1 MEEKEIEKTKRVNP
15 FLEQYKTPHETVPF
29 DKIKLED
36 YEEAF
41 LEGIRRDDEQIEK
54 TINNPA
60 EPTFD
65 NTIINVD
72 DDKDGYYDL
81 LSRVSTVFFNLL
93 SAETNDEMDA
103 LAQKMQPIL
112 TKHAND
118 VRLNKKLFERIKAV
132 HDNHREL
139 PVEVDSL
146 KATMQDPTINHYK
159 VIGLA
164 GDWATTSELGDF
176 NVEFVVPSKAKDLLA
191 AMFGNDAVS
200 DLTKVTLKTGD
211 TDLDATTGFTG
222 VALEPKK
229 FKIQGTI
236 AIVDDNN
243 ALYRQ
248 IRFSFRRHI
257 PTYYQIP
264 QDLSMD

>member
-1 MEEKEIEKTKRVNP
+1 MKKIEELKDIFVGPKTLLYAKAITD
-15 FLEQYKTPHETVPF
+15 LSKTTL
-29 DKIKLED
+29 DIT
-36 YEEAF
+36 A
-41 LEGIRRDDEQIEK
+41 
-54 TINNPA
+54 
-60 EPTFD
+60 
-65 NTIINVD
+65 
-72 DDKDGYYDL
+72 DL
-81 LSRVSTVFFNLL
+81 
-93 SAETNDEMDA
+93 
-103 LAQKMQPIL
+103 
-112 TKHAND
+112 
-118 VRLNKKLFERIKAV
+118 
-132 HDNHREL
+132 EL

-236 AIVDDNN
+236 AIVDDTKTNVMVITN
-243 ALYRQ
+243 IALYATLQ
-248 IRFSFRRHI
+248 WDDTGTKPVAFKFSGSI
-257 PTYYQIP
+257 EGAGKKSIAWLTKAS
-264 QDLSMD
+264 DS

>member
-1 MEEKEIEKTKRVNP
+1 MAMKKIEELKDIFVGPKTLLYAKAITD
-15 FLEQYKTPHETVPF
+15 LSKTTL
-29 DKIKLED
+29 DIT
-36 YEEAF
+36 A
-41 LEGIRRDDEQIEK
+41 
-54 TINNPA
+54 
-60 EPTFD
+60 
-65 NTIINVD
+65 
-72 DDKDGYYDL
+72 DL
-81 LSRVSTVFFNLL
+81 
-93 SAETNDEMDA
+93 
-103 LAQKMQPIL
+103 
-112 TKHAND
+112 
-118 VRLNKKLFERIKAV
+118 
-132 HDNHREL
+132 EL

-236 AIVDDNN
+236 AIVDDTKKNVMVITN
-243 ALYRQ
+243 LALYATLQ
-248 IRFSFRRHI
+248 WDETGTKPVAFKFSGSI
-257 PTYYQIP
+257 EGAGKKSIAWLTKAAA
-264 QDLSMD
+264 

>member
-1 MEEKEIEKTKRVNP
+1 MAMKKIEELKDIFVGPKTLLYAKAITD
-15 FLEQYKTPHETVPF
+15 LSK
-29 DKIKLED
+29 
-36 YEEAF
+36 
-41 LEGIRRDDEQIEK
+41 
-54 TINNPA
+54 
-60 EPTFD
+60 
-65 NTIINVD
+65 NTLDITA
-72 DDKDGYYDL
+72 DL
-81 LSRVSTVFFNLL
+81 
-93 SAETNDEMDA
+93 
-103 LAQKMQPIL
+103 
-112 TKHAND
+112 
-118 VRLNKKLFERIKAV
+118 
-132 HDNHREL
+132 EL

-236 AIVDDNN
+236 AIVDDTKTNVMVITN
-243 ALYRQ
+243 IALYATLQ
-248 IRFSFRRHI
+248 WDETGTKPVAFKFSGSI
-257 PTYYQIP
+257 EGAGKKSIAWLTKAAGA
-264 QDLSMD
+264 

>member
-1 MEEKEIEKTKRVNP
+1 MKKIEELKDIFVGPKTLLYAKAITD
-15 FLEQYKTPHETVPF
+15 LSKTTL
-29 DKIKLED
+29 DIT
-36 YEEAF
+36 A
-41 LEGIRRDDEQIEK
+41 
-54 TINNPA
+54 
-60 EPTFD
+60 
-65 NTIINVD
+65 
-72 DDKDGYYDL
+72 DL
-81 LSRVSTVFFNLL
+81 
-93 SAETNDEMDA
+93 
-103 LAQKMQPIL
+103 
-112 TKHAND
+112 
-118 VRLNKKLFERIKAV
+118 
-132 HDNHREL
+132 EL

-236 AIVDDNN
+236 AIVDDTKTNVMVITN
-243 ALYRQ
+243 IALYATLQ
-248 IRFSFRRHI
+248 WDETGTKPVAFKFSGSI
-257 PTYYQIP
+257 EGAGKKSIAWLTKA
-264 QDLSMD
+264 SAA

>member
-1 MEEKEIEKTKRVNP
+1 MKKIEELKDIFVGPKTLLYAKAITD
-15 FLEQYKTPHETVPF
+15 LSK
-29 DKIKLED
+29 
-36 YEEAF
+36 
-41 LEGIRRDDEQIEK
+41 
-54 TINNPA
+54 
-60 EPTFD
+60 PTLD
-65 NTIINVD
+65 ITA
-72 DDKDGYYDL
+72 DL
-81 LSRVSTVFFNLL
+81 
-93 SAETNDEMDA
+93 
-103 LAQKMQPIL
+103 
-112 TKHAND
+112 
-118 VRLNKKLFERIKAV
+118 
-132 HDNHREL
+132 EL

-236 AIVDDNN
+236 AIVDDTKTNVMVITN
-243 ALYRQ
+243 IALYATLQ
-248 IRFSFRRHI
+248 WDDTGTKPVAFKFSGSI
-257 PTYYQIP
+257 EGAGKKSIAWLTKAAA
-264 QDLSMD
+264 

>member
-1 MEEKEIEKTKRVNP
+1 MKKIEELKDIFVGPKTLLYAKAITD
-15 FLEQYKTPHETVPF
+15 LSKTTL
-29 DKIKLED
+29 DIT
-36 YEEAF
+36 A
-41 LEGIRRDDEQIEK
+41 
-54 TINNPA
+54 
-60 EPTFD
+60 
-65 NTIINVD
+65 
-72 DDKDGYYDL
+72 DL
-81 LSRVSTVFFNLL
+81 
-93 SAETNDEMDA
+93 
-103 LAQKMQPIL
+103 
-112 TKHAND
+112 
-118 VRLNKKLFERIKAV
+118 
-132 HDNHREL
+132 EL

-236 AIVDDNN
+236 AIVDDTKTNVMVITN
-243 ALYRQ
+243 IALYATLQ
-248 IRFSFRRHI
+248 WDETGTKPVAFKFSGSI
-257 PTYYQIP
+257 EGAGKKSIAWLTKIAGA
-264 QDLSMD
+264 

>member
-1 MEEKEIEKTKRVNP
+1 MAMKKIEELKDIFVGPKT
-15 FLEQYKTPHETVPF
+15 LLY
-29 DKIKLED
+29 
-36 YEEAF
+36 A
-41 LEGIRRDDEQIEK
+41 K
-54 TINNPA
+54 TI
-60 EPTFD
+60 T
-65 NTIINVD
+65 
-72 DDKDGYYDL
+72 DL
-81 LSRVSTVFFNLL
+81 SKTTLDITADL
-93 SAETNDEMDA
+93 
-103 LAQKMQPIL
+103 
-112 TKHAND
+112 
-118 VRLNKKLFERIKAV
+118 
-132 HDNHREL
+132 EL

-236 AIVDDNN
+236 AIVDDTKTNVMVITN
-243 ALYRQ
+243 IALYATLQ
-248 IRFSFRRHI
+248 WDDTGTKPVAFKFSGSI
-257 PTYYQIP
+257 EGAGKKSIAWLTKAAA
-264 QDLSMD
+264 

>member
-1 MEEKEIEKTKRVNP
+1 MAMKKIEELKDIFVGPKTLLYAKAITD
-15 FLEQYKTPHETVPF
+15 LSKTTL
-29 DKIKLED
+29 DIT
-36 YEEAF
+36 A
-41 LEGIRRDDEQIEK
+41 
-54 TINNPA
+54 
-60 EPTFD
+60 
-65 NTIINVD
+65 
-72 DDKDGYYDL
+72 DL
-81 LSRVSTVFFNLL
+81 
-93 SAETNDEMDA
+93 
-103 LAQKMQPIL
+103 
-112 TKHAND
+112 
-118 VRLNKKLFERIKAV
+118 
-132 HDNHREL
+132 EL

-236 AIVDDNN
+236 AIVDDTKTNVMVITN
-243 ALYRQ
+243 IALYATLQ
-248 IRFSFRRHI
+248 WDDTGTKPVAFKFSGSI
-257 PTYYQIP
+257 EGAGKKSIAWLTKA
-264 QDLSMD
+264 SAA

>member
-1 MEEKEIEKTKRVNP
+1 MAMKKIEELKDIFVGPKTLLYAKAI
-15 FLEQYKTPHETVPF
+15 T
-29 DKIKLED
+29 
-36 YEEAF
+36 
-41 LEGIRRDDEQIEK
+41 
-54 TINNPA
+54 
-60 EPTFD
+60 
-65 NTIINVD
+65 
-72 DDKDGYYDL
+72 DL
-81 LSRVSTVFFNLL
+81 S
-93 SAETNDEMDA
+93 
-103 LAQKMQPIL
+103 
-112 TKHAND
+112 
-118 VRLNKKLFERIKAV
+118 KATL
-132 HDNHREL
+132 DITADLEL

-236 AIVDDNN
+236 AIVDDTKTNVMVITN
-243 ALYRQ
+243 IALYATLQ
-248 IRFSFRRHI
+248 WDDTGTKPVAFKFSGSI
-257 PTYYQIP
+257 EGAGKKSIAWLTKA
-264 QDLSMD
+264 SAA